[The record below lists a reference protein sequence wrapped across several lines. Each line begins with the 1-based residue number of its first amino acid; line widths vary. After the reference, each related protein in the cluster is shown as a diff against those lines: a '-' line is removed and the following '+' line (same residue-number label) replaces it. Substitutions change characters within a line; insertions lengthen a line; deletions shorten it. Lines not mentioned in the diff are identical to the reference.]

1 MRRLF
6 AGLLAILFCLPF
18 FLCRAEADGKKGSLL
33 LNDRC
38 TLEWNGFCNYP
49 KRLTD
54 YDCKSGTASE
64 KGGSAAIYWT
74 EDVPVGLMYWEW
86 TVPPEECSFTFLDE
100 NKQPL
105 STSLRY
111 RDGDVGYLYVPEEA
125 RGVRLEI
132 KDRFR
137 MTEWHLYEKDRLPDS
152 IHLWEQAPD
161 KCDIMLVSAHSD
173 DELVMMGG
181 IVPTY
186 AGERG
191 LRVQVVY
198 CYVPVVLDRNK
209 SGSRSEEER
218 HAEAL
223 EGLWFS
229 GMRTLPVFFFIE
241 QENRYRFDEKITR
254 EIRRFKPEV
263 VITHDPKGEYGNEGH
278 KLVSKK
284 CTEAVAAAA
293 DPTKFPA
300 SAEEYG
306 TWEVKK
312 YYLHLYKENQ
322 IVLDFDTPLSA
333 FDGKTAFEMAQEAY
347 AFHKSQRKDWLDV
360 LKSNQYDCR
369 KYGLYSSTVGPDVEK
384 NDFLEN
390 IPPELLSNYTAPTP
404 APTEEPTPEPTPEP
418 TEEPTAEPTEEP
430 TPEPTEEPTP
440 EPTAEPAEAPTEQ
453 PTEASAATPA
463 PAPQPEPN
471 AFSVPSEWLL
481 LGGIALLLLILAAAL
496 VIVRIVRMKRD

>member
-1 MRRLF
+1 MRRVF
-6 AGLLAILFCLPF
+6 AGILAIFLCLPF

-38 TLEWNGFCNYP
+38 TLDWNGFCNYP
-49 KRLTD
+49 QRLTD
-54 YDCKSGTASE
+54 YDCKSGTSSE

-86 TVPPEECSFTFLDE
+86 TVPPEECSFTFLDADG
-100 NKQPL
+100 QAI

-111 RDGDVGYLYVPEEA
+111 RDGDIGYLYVPEEA
-125 RGVRLEI
+125 RGVKLEI

-137 MTEWHLYEKDRLPDS
+137 MTEWHLYEKDRLPES
-152 IHLWEQAPD
+152 LHLWEQAPD

-181 IVPTY
+181 IIPTY
-186 AGERG
+186 VGERG
-191 LRVQVVY
+191 LRVQVIY

-209 SGSRSEEER
+209 TKNTSEEER
-218 HAEAL
+218 HGEAL

-241 QENRYRFDEKITR
+241 EENHYRFDEKITR

-263 VITHDPKGEYGNEGH
+263 VITHDPEGEYGNPGH

-293 DPTKFPA
+293 DPAKFPA

-306 TWEVKK
+306 TWQVKK

-322 IVLDFDTPLSA
+322 IVMDFDTPLSA
-333 FDGKTAFEMAQEAY
+333 FNGKTAFEMAQEAY
-347 AFHKSQRKDWLDV
+347 AFHKSQRRAWLDE
-360 LKSNQYDCR
+360 LKSNRYDCR
-369 KYGLYSSTVGPDVEK
+369 KYGLYSTTVGPDVEK

-390 IPPELLSNYTAPTP
+390 IPPELLSNYVAPTP
-404 APTEEPTPEPTPEP
+404 APTEEPTPTPEP
-418 TEEPTAEPTEEP
+418 TPEPTEEP

-440 EPTAEPAEAPTEQ
+440 APTPEPTDEPTAEPTEAPTER
-453 PTEASAATPA
+453 PTKA
-463 PAPQPEPN
+463 PAAVPTYAPQTEPSPGISN
-471 AFSVPSEWLL
+471 EFLL
-481 LGGIALLLLILAAAL
+481 LGGVALLLLIVAGVLIIL
-496 VIVRIVRMKRD
+496 RLRRD